1 MNQEDKI
8 KLEILKNFF
17 CMNQLKESQ
26 WQHFE
31 SLYFQSIVFYCLF
44 KKS

>member
-1 MNQEDKI
+1 MKQEDKI
-8 KLEILKNFF
+8 KLEIFKKIF